1 MKIIE
6 NIGNLIKEMI
16 INLKFIKKND
26 KKKEN
31 NKTTNKL
38 KIKTNKQN
46 QQQPNE
52 LK

>member
-16 INLKFIKKND
+16 INLKFIKKKD

-46 QQQPNE
+46 Q
-52 LK
+52 